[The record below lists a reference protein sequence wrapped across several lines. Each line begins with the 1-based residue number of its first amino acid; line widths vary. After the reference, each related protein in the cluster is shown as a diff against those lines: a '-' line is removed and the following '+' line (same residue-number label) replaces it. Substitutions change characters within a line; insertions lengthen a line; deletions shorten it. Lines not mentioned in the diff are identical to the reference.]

1 MLIAS
6 SGKWRADTLTAL
18 QAENPVLDCP
28 FCTGL
33 NVAFPGCPDCDFEG
47 EFHALDA
54 TDRAIE
60 VFVSQKAYQEQ
71 VISDLKT
78 WCAYTR
84 QDFLM
89 AVGPFIQGFRAGALG
104 KHSAQ

>member
-6 SGKWRADTLTAL
+6 YGKWRADTLTAL

-28 FCTGL
+28 VCHEHFW
-33 NVAFPGCPDCDFEG
+33 PGCSACDLEG
-47 EFHALDA
+47 EFRALDA
-54 TDRAIE
+54 PDSVIE
-60 VFVSQKAYQEQ
+60 GLLSHATYQEQ

-89 AVGPFIQGFRAGALG
+89 VVGPFIQNSRGVRV
-104 KHSAQ
+104 K